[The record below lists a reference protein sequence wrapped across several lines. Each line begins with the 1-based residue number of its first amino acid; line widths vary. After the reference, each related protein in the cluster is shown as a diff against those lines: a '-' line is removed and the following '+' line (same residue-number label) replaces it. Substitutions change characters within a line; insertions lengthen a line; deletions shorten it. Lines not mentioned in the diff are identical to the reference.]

1 MTDTVPFYLISSS
14 FGQNELI
21 NKRKNSNYIETR
33 QREVPVWKAISG
45 ERGMGVSKSL
55 YWGKIDQ
62 VQLRG
67 VPLYTHL
74 GQRWGQHLPA
84 SAPSLQT
91 RHSPQPS
98 SSSSIIIKPL
108 QDKDCLHCLLLF
120 YYFIFLSGTVIA
132 FLCHLECG
140 HSITRRWKYATDV
153 REIYGTWS
161 FAFRSLFPFSD
172 TGKSILPFFLPSH
185 HPQRNSITL
194 YVLL

>member
-33 QREVPVWKAISG
+33 QREVPFWKAISG
-45 ERGMGVSKSL
+45 ERGMGVNKSL

-67 VPLYTHL
+67 VPLYTRL
-74 GQRWGQHLPA
+74 GQRWWQHLSP

-98 SSSSIIIKPL
+98 SSWSVIIKPL

-120 YYFIFLSGTVIA
+120 YYFIFLYGKVIV
-132 FLCHLECG
+132 FLCHL
-140 HSITRRWKYATDV
+140 V
-153 REIYGTWS
+153 WS
-161 FAFRSLFPFSD
+161 FHNEKVKVRNRCARNLWHVVFLIPKLVPFLRDREVNSSFLSPFSSSPE
-172 TGKSILPFFLPSH
+172 K
-185 HPQRNSITL
+185 
-194 YVLL
+194 